1 MEIWM
6 QKLITDIERIAG
18 AGKISHYQMTVLP
31 QILADFYKMLQ
42 TQPPGKTVRE
52 QYRMEDGS
60 MEIELSG
67 AKQADGN
74 VKVTGARAYR
84 V

>member
-1 MEIWM
+1 MDVWM
-6 QKLITDIERIAG
+6 QKLITDIGNVAG
-18 AGKISHYQMTVLP
+18 VDKLPHYQVTVLP

-42 TQPPGKTVRE
+42 QQPPGKTIRE

-60 MEIELSG
+60 MEIELGGVKDPS
-67 AKQADGN
+67 GN
-74 VKVTGARAYR
+74 VKVTSAGAYS